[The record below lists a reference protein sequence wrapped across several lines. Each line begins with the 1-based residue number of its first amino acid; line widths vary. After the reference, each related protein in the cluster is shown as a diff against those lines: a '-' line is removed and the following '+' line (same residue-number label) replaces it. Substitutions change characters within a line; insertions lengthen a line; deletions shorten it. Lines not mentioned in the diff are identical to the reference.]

1 MFGTNETLALLVETP
16 LTDAPL
22 VQHEPN
28 MIRLVLRAYT
38 LTVL

>member
-1 MFGTNETLALLVETP
+1 MFRTNETLALLVETP
-16 LTDAPL
+16 LTDTPL

-28 MIRLVLRAYT
+28 MVRLVFSSYT